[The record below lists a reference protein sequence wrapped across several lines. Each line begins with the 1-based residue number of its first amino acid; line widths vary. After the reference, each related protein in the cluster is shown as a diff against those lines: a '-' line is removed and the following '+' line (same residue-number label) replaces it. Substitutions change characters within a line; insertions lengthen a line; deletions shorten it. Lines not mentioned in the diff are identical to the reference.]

1 MDKPTQ
7 KQQRFKFPNKLY
19 LMAAIV
25 LFFFIL
31 FILMPM
37 RTAAASTW
45 SVTYS
50 LEGMTSDG
58 PDTINNGEMLNTKIA
73 ANKGF
78 KLPDEGEVKVT
89 MGGRELTRGSLSNG
103 YLLMPADGGYV
114 IGIMSVTGDVVI
126 TAVGVPLSSDA
137 TLSELGY
144 DYCAAVGGYRGYST
158 NILDGENLTYDVE
171 LPYDICSKKVYV
183 DHEKSDKNATIVAD
197 DHILLGPD
205 GTGTAS
211 LTVTAEDGVTTKTYT
226 INFTTAVDTRSD
238 ANEITTFMIPNQAA
252 PTRIDQE
259 NHTISIL
266 MPFGTDLTSLK
277 PSISFSSLATIS
289 PKNNV
294 AQDFSSQVTYTVTA
308 QNGQEQEYYVTV
320 STQGPPV
327 EMIP

>member
-144 DYCAAVGGYRGYST
+144 DYCASVGGY
-158 NILDGENLTYDVE
+158 
-171 LPYDICSKKVYV
+171 
-183 DHEKSDKNATIVAD
+183 
-197 DHILLGPD
+197 
-205 GTGTAS
+205 
-211 LTVTAEDGVTTKTYT
+211 
-226 INFTTAVDTRSD
+226 
-238 ANEITTFMIPNQAA
+238 
-252 PTRIDQE
+252 
-259 NHTISIL
+259 
-266 MPFGTDLTSLK
+266 
-277 PSISFSSLATIS
+277 
-289 PKNNV
+289 
-294 AQDFSSQVTYTVTA
+294 
-308 QNGQEQEYYVTV
+308 
-320 STQGPPV
+320 
-327 EMIP
+327 